1 MIISMETKMNKLHK
15 DAKGYL
21 DSLRSLSNSQMHI
34 ANTVA
39 QFLESSQDSE
49 LGASAARYKSVM
61 SEIDQSLRGD
71 VDEQCRE
78 TVLNPIGR
86 YCALFPEVNDAV
98 RKRHN
103 KLLDYDAAR
112 SKVRKLTEKPSDDPS
127 KLPRAEA
134 NMRQSQ
140 EIYDALNSQLIT
152 ELPKLVDL
160 RVPYLDPSFEALVK
174 LQHRFSSES
183 HDRLQSLQ
191 IPGASSDGT
200 NLRQNDGEL
209 AQIMQE
215 MRELSICGLS

>member
-1 MIISMETKMNKLHK
+1 M
-15 DAKGYL
+15 
-21 DSLRSLSNSQMHI
+21 Q
-34 ANTVA
+34 
-39 QFLESSQDSE
+39 
-49 LGASAARYKSVM
+49 
-61 SEIDQSLRGD
+61 
-71 VDEQCRE
+71 DEQCRE

-86 YCALFPEVNDAV
+86 YCALFPEVNEAI

-103 KLLDYDAAR
+103 KLLDYDSAR

-127 KLPRAEA
+127 KLPRAEM

-140 EIYDALNSQLIT
+140 EVYDALNSQLVA

-183 HDRLQSLQ
+183 HERLQALR
-191 IPGASSDGT
+191 IPAASDNTGGARQSDG
-200 NLRQNDGEL
+200 DL

-215 MRELSICGLS
+215 MRELSICGLN